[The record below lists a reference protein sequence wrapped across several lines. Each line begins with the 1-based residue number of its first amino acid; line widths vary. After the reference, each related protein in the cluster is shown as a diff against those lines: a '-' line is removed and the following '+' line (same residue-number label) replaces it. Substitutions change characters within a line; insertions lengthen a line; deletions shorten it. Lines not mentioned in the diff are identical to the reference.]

1 MNQTQC
7 AGTSIHESGPVI
19 TPAMLRAMMR
29 LNIGI
34 FVMSPMPRSR
44 GIPSHVRSDWK
55 NGVSH
60 RVAYW

>member
-1 MNQTQC
+1 
-7 AGTSIHESGPVI
+7 
-19 TPAMLRAMMR
+19 MLRAMMR